1 MNIFNFLFS
10 ILENVITNTDLI
22 NDLQSIEGLAYILE
36 TLGQG
41 ASSNIQYLQ
50 VLGMFIAGINTLQS
64 FVLSPYATGTAS
76 SSLHT

>member
-41 ASSNIQYLQ
+41 ASSNIQNVH
-50 VLGMFIAGINTLQS
+50 VLGMFVAGINTLHS

-76 SSLHT
+76 SSIHT